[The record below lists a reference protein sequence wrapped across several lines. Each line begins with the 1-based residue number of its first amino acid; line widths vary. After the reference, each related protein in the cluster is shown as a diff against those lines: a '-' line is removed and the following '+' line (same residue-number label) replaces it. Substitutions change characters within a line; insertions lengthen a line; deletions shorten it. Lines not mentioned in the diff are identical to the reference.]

1 MTNKIHELNA
11 EKPKKEAGER
21 ALGALLS
28 MVQKFR
34 GKASSAEEMKQTL
47 SPMQEE
53 LQKKLGLPLSTMQ
66 TLNEQQLAA
75 FIMTYFSRKE
85 RDLVRLLLKETAL
98 LKKKTS
104 EPIKSSKIRK
114 FNKKFV

>member
-1 MTNKIHELNA
+1 MTNKIHELNV
-11 EKPKKEAGER
+11 EKPGKEANEK

-28 MVQKFR
+28 MVQKLR

-53 LQKKLGLPLSTMQ
+53 LQKKLGLPLSSMQ
-66 TLNEQQLAA
+66 ALNAQQLAA

-104 EPIKSSKIRK
+104 EPMKSSKIRK